1 MVTSNTSSL
10 LESLHQLSNI
20 QEKSKV
26 LNILSL
32 GYDLLNVNDKIYY
45 TGWFKEKFMIE
56 FVA

>member
-26 LNILSL
+26 LNIPFL
-32 GYDLLNVNDKIYY
+32 GYELLDVKDKDIILY
-45 TGWFKEKFMIE
+45 TGWFKRSL
-56 FVA
+56 